1 MSQKKIL
8 SIIFGIG
15 FYLAVTGASAWA
27 FGAFAPAGE
36 GAVVPTAPARGEAGG
51 LVIDPGE
58 PRDQQCPI
66 NGKLFTK
73 TERAAWEKRRPLF
86 VMVENHTDSR
96 PQSGLTAADVVY
108 EAVAEGG
115 ITRFGVVYYCGAIA
129 KDTKLGPVRSA
140 RSYFLDW
147 ASEYNYPLYA
157 HVGGGNCSRDE
168 GTNQC
173 TTDPRAM
180 ALEQIQKYG
189 WGGSKGNDLNQFS
202 IGYPTF
208 WRNYERLGRTV
219 ATEHTMETTSEKL
232 WLVGEKRGWT
242 AEGNNE
248 EQWSKKFIP
257 WTFTDP
263 STSSRQAGQSTGGD
277 VRNIS
282 FEFWEGYQ
290 DFAVRWEY
298 NPETNLYG
306 RIMGGEPHKDL
317 ETGEQIT
324 ASVVVVQFVKEE
336 GPVDIHKHMLYGTMG
351 KGDALVFQNGQ
362 AVRAKWQKADRVGR
376 TKFTDEKGKEIS
388 FVGGQMWIEVVPA
401 GNTVEY

>member
-1 MSQKKIL
+1 MNQKKAL
-8 SIIFGIG
+8 SIVFGLG
-15 FYLAVTGASAWA
+15 VYLAVTGASAWA
-27 FGAFAPAGE
+27 FGAFEVPATGVVPAAQIGE
-36 GAVVPTAPARGEAGG
+36 GGG

-58 PRDQQCPI
+58 PKDQPCPI

-73 TERAAWEKRRPLF
+73 TERAAWEQRRPLF
-86 VMVENHTDSR
+86 VMIENHTDAR
-96 PQSGLTAADVVY
+96 PQSGLAQADAVY

-115 ITRFGVVYYCGAIA
+115 ITRFGVVFYCGAIA
-129 KDTKLGPVRSA
+129 KDIKLGPVRSA
-140 RSYFLDW
+140 RTYFLDW
-147 ASEYNYPLYA
+147 ASEYNFPFYV

-168 GTNQC
+168 GTKQC
-173 TTDPRAM
+173 TSDPRAM
-180 ALEQIQKYG
+180 AIEQIEKYG

-219 ATEHTMETTSEKL
+219 ATEHTMETTTEKL
-232 WLVGEKRGWT
+232 WAVGEKRGWK
-242 AEGNNE
+242 AEGNNGE
-248 EQWSKKFIP
+248 EWSKKFIQ
-257 WTFTDP
+257 WVFTGP
-263 STSSRQAGQSTGGD
+263 STSSGQAERGT
-277 VRNIS
+277 VNNIS

-298 NPETNLYG
+298 NLQTNLYS

-317 ETGEQIT
+317 ETGTQIT
-324 ASVVVVQFVKEE
+324 ASVIAVQFVKEE
-336 GPVDIHKHMLYGTMG
+336 GPVDIHKHMIYGTTG

-362 AVRAKWQKADRVGR
+362 AIKAKWQKADRIAR
-376 TKFTDEKGKEIS
+376 TKFTDEQGKEIS

>member
-8 SIIFGIG
+8 SIIFGLG

-27 FGAFAPAGE
+27 FGAFAAPA
-36 GAVVPTAPARGEAGG
+36 AVVVPTARTEEGGG
-51 LVIDPGE
+51 LAIDPGE
-58 PRDQQCPI
+58 PKDQPCPI

-73 TERAAWEKRRPLF
+73 TERAAWERRRPLF
-86 VMVENHTDSR
+86 VMIENHTDSR
-96 PQSGLTAADVVY
+96 PQSGLTAADAVY

-115 ITRFGVVYYCGAIA
+115 ITRFGAVFYCGVIA
-129 KDTKLGPVRSA
+129 KDTKLAPVRSA
-140 RSYFLDW
+140 RTYFLDW
-147 ASEYNYPLYA
+147 ASEYNYPLYV

-168 GTNQC
+168 GTKQC
-173 TTDPRAM
+173 TSDPRAQSI
-180 ALEQIQKYG
+180 EQIEKYG

-202 IGYPTF
+202 IGYPAF

-232 WLVGEKRGWT
+232 WAVGEKRGWT
-242 AEGNNE
+242 AKGNDGE
-248 EQWSKKFIP
+248 EWNKKFVP
-257 WTFTDP
+257 WTFT
-263 STSSRQAGQSTGGD
+263 GGAKESD
-277 VRNIS
+277 RGTVNNIS

-298 NPETNLYG
+298 NPQTNLYG
-306 RIMGGEPHKDL
+306 RVMGGEPHKDL
-317 ETGEQIT
+317 ETGNQIM
-324 ASVVVVQFVKEE
+324 ASVIVVQFVKEE
-336 GPVDIHKHMLYGTMG
+336 GPVDIHKHMIYGTVG

-362 AVRAKWQKADRVGR
+362 AIKTKWQKTDRISR

>member
-8 SIIFGIG
+8 LIIFGIG

-27 FGAFAPAGE
+27 FGAFAPTGE
-36 GAVVPTAPARGEAGG
+36 GAVSPAPQTGEAGG

-58 PRDQQCPI
+58 PKDQQCPI

-73 TERAAWEKRRPLF
+73 TERVAWEKRRPLF
-86 VMVENHTDSR
+86 VMIENHTDSR
-96 PQSGLTAADVVY
+96 PQSGLTAADAVY

-129 KDTKLGPVRSA
+129 KEIKLGPVRSA
-140 RSYFLDW
+140 RSHFLDW
-147 ASEYNYPLYA
+147 ASEYNFPLYA

-168 GTNQC
+168 GTKQC
-173 TTDPRAM
+173 TSDPRAM
-180 ALEQIQKYG
+180 AIEQIGKYG
-189 WGGSKGNDLNQFS
+189 WGGSNGNDLNQFS

-219 ATEHTMETTSEKL
+219 ATEHTMETTTEKL
-232 WLVGEKRGWT
+232 WQVGEKRGRT
-242 AEGNNE
+242 AKDNDGNE
-248 EQWSKKFIP
+248 WSQKFVP
-257 WTFTDP
+257 WSFAD
-263 STSSRQAGQSTGGD
+263 QAAGGS
-277 VRNIS
+277 VSNIS
-282 FEFWEGYQ
+282 FEFWEGYG

-298 NPETNLYG
+298 NPQTNLYG

-324 ASVVVVQFVKEE
+324 ASAVVVQFVKEE

>member
-1 MSQKKIL
+1 MNQKKAL
-8 SIIFGIG
+8 SIVFGLG
-15 FYLAVTGASAWA
+15 VYLAVTGASAWA
-27 FGAFAPAGE
+27 FGAFAAPATGVVPAAQIGE
-36 GAVVPTAPARGEAGG
+36 GGG

-58 PRDQQCPI
+58 PKDQPCPI

-73 TERAAWEKRRPLF
+73 TERAAWEQRRPLF
-86 VMVENHTDSR
+86 VMIENHTDTR
-96 PQSGLTAADVVY
+96 PQSGLAQADAVY

-115 ITRFGVVYYCGAIA
+115 ITRFGAVFYCGAIA
-129 KDTKLGPVRSA
+129 KDIKLGPVRSA
-140 RSYFLDW
+140 RTYFLDW
-147 ASEYNYPLYA
+147 ASEYNFPLYI

-168 GTNQC
+168 GTKQC
-173 TTDPRAM
+173 TSDPRAM
-180 ALEQIQKYG
+180 AIEQIEKYG

-219 ATEHTMETTSEKL
+219 ATEHTMETTTEKL
-232 WLVGEKRGWT
+232 WAVGEKRGWK
-242 AEGNNE
+242 AEGNNGE
-248 EQWSKKFIP
+248 EWSKKFIQ
-257 WTFTDP
+257 WVFTGP
-263 STSSRQAGQSTGGD
+263 STSSGQAERGT
-277 VRNIS
+277 VNNIS

-298 NPETNLYG
+298 NLQTNLYS

-317 ETGEQIT
+317 ETGTQIT
-324 ASVVVVQFVKEE
+324 ASVIAVQFVKEE
-336 GPVDIHKHMLYGTMG
+336 GPVDIHKHMIYGTTG

-362 AVRAKWQKADRVGR
+362 AIKAKWQKADRIAR
-376 TKFTDEKGKEIS
+376 TKFTDERGKEIS

>member
-1 MSQKKIL
+1 MNQKKAL
-8 SIIFGIG
+8 SIVFGLG
-15 FYLAVTGASAWA
+15 VYLAVTGASAWA
-27 FGAFAPAGE
+27 FGAFAAPATGVVPAAQIGE
-36 GAVVPTAPARGEAGG
+36 GGG

-58 PRDQQCPI
+58 PKDQPCPI

-73 TERAAWEKRRPLF
+73 TERAAWEQRRPLF
-86 VMVENHTDSR
+86 VMIENHTDAR
-96 PQSGLTAADVVY
+96 PQSGLAQADAVY

-115 ITRFGVVYYCGAIA
+115 ITRFGVVFYCGAIA
-129 KDTKLGPVRSA
+129 KDIKLGPVRSA
-140 RSYFLDW
+140 RTYFLDW
-147 ASEYNYPLYA
+147 ASEYNFPLYT

-168 GTNQC
+168 GTKQC
-173 TTDPRAM
+173 TSDPRAM
-180 ALEQIQKYG
+180 AIEQIEKYG

-219 ATEHTMETTSEKL
+219 ATEHTMETTTEKL
-232 WLVGEKRGWT
+232 WAVGEKRGWK
-242 AEGNNE
+242 AEGNNGE
-248 EQWSKKFIP
+248 EWSKKFIQ
-257 WTFTDP
+257 WVF
-263 STSSRQAGQSTGGD
+263 TGGVKESD
-277 VRNIS
+277 RGTVNNIS

-298 NPETNLYG
+298 NLQTNLYS

-317 ETGEQIT
+317 ETGTQIT
-324 ASVVVVQFVKEE
+324 ASVIAVQFVKEE
-336 GPVDIHKHMLYGTMG
+336 GPVDIHKHMIYGTTG

-362 AVRAKWQKADRVGR
+362 AIKAKWQKADRIGR
-376 TKFTDEKGKEIS
+376 TKFTDERGKEIS

>member
-1 MSQKKIL
+1 MNQKKAL
-8 SIIFGIG
+8 SIVFGLG
-15 FYLAVTGASAWA
+15 VYLAVTGASAWA
-27 FGAFAPAGE
+27 FGAFAAPATGVVPAAQIGE
-36 GAVVPTAPARGEAGG
+36 GGG

-58 PRDQQCPI
+58 PKDQPCPI

-73 TERAAWEKRRPLF
+73 TERAAWEQRRPLF
-86 VMVENHTDSR
+86 VMIENHTDAR
-96 PQSGLTAADVVY
+96 PQSGLAQADAVY

-115 ITRFGVVYYCGAIA
+115 ITRFGVVFYCGAIA
-129 KDTKLGPVRSA
+129 KDIKLGPVRSA
-140 RSYFLDW
+140 RTYFLDW
-147 ASEYNYPLYA
+147 ASEYNFPLYT

-168 GTNQC
+168 GTKQC
-173 TTDPRAM
+173 TSDPRAM
-180 ALEQIQKYG
+180 AIEQIEKYG

-219 ATEHTMETTSEKL
+219 ATEHTMETTTEKL
-232 WLVGEKRGWT
+232 WAVGEKRGWK
-242 AEGNNE
+242 AEGNNGE
-248 EQWSKKFIP
+248 EWSKKFIQ
-257 WTFTDP
+257 WVFTGP
-263 STSSRQAGQSTGGD
+263 STSSGQAERGT
-277 VRNIS
+277 VNNIS

-298 NPETNLYG
+298 NLQTNLYS

-317 ETGEQIT
+317 ETGTQIT
-324 ASVVVVQFVKEE
+324 ASVIAVQFVKEE
-336 GPVDIHKHMLYGTMG
+336 GPVDIHKHMIYGTIG

-362 AVRAKWQKADRVGR
+362 AIKAKWQKADRIGR
-376 TKFTDEKGKEIS
+376 TKFTDEQGKEIS

>member
-8 SIIFGIG
+8 SIIFGAG

-27 FGAFAPAGE
+27 FGAFA
-36 GAVVPTAPARGEAGG
+36 APVSTGVTPPVSGGEAGG
-51 LVIDPGE
+51 LVIDPAE
-58 PRDQQCPI
+58 PRDQPCPI

-73 TERAAWEKRRPLF
+73 TERAAWEQRRPMF
-86 VMVENHTDSR
+86 VMIENHTDSR

-115 ITRFGVVYYCGAIA
+115 ITRFGAIFYCGAIA

-140 RSYFLDW
+140 RTYFLDW

-168 GTNQC
+168 GTKQC

-180 ALEQIQKYG
+180 ALEQIEKYG
-189 WGGSKGNDLNQFS
+189 WGGAKGNDLNQFS

-219 ATEHTMETTSEKL
+219 ATEHTMETTTEKL
-232 WLVGEKRGWT
+232 WAVGEKRGWT
-242 AEGNNE
+242 AEGNDGKK
-248 EQWSKKFIP
+248 WSEKFAP
-257 WTFTDP
+257 WSF
-263 STSSRQAGQSTGGD
+263 AGGQGSGAAA
-277 VRNIS
+277 NIS
-282 FEFWEGYQ
+282 FEFWEGYA
-290 DFAVRWEY
+290 DFTVRWEY
-298 NPETNLYG
+298 NPEINLYA

-324 ASVVVVQFVKEE
+324 AAAVVVQFVKEE
-336 GPVDIHKHMLYGTMG
+336 GPVDAHKHMLYGTTG

-362 AVRAKWQKADRVGR
+362 AVKGKWQKADRVGR

-388 FVGGQMWIEVVPA
+388 FSPGQMWIEVVPA

>member
-1 MSQKKIL
+1 MSQTKIL

-27 FGAFAPAGE
+27 FGAFEPVSTSVIAP
-36 GAVVPTAPARGEAGG
+36 VSRGVEGG

-58 PRDQQCPI
+58 AKDQQCPI

-86 VMVENHTDSR
+86 VMIENHTDSR

-115 ITRFGVVYYCGAIA
+115 ITRFGVVFYCGAIA

-140 RSYFLDW
+140 RTYFLDW

-168 GTNQC
+168 GTKQC
-173 TTDPRAM
+173 TSDPRAM
-180 ALEQIQKYG
+180 AIEQIEKYG

-219 ATEHTMETTSEKL
+219 ATEHTMETTTEKL
-232 WLVGEKRGWT
+232 WAVGEKRGWT
-242 AEGNNE
+242 AEGNE
-248 EQWSKKFIP
+248 GKEWSEKFVP
-257 WTFTDP
+257 WTFTGP
-263 STSSRQAGQSTGGD
+263 SASLGQ
-277 VRNIS
+277 VNNIS

-298 NPETNLYG
+298 NPQTNLYG

-324 ASVVVVQFVKEE
+324 AGAVVVQFVKEE
-336 GPVDIHKHMLYGTMG
+336 GPVDIHKHMIYGTSG
-351 KGDALVFQNGQ
+351 KGEALVFQNGQ
-362 AVRAKWQKADRVGR
+362 AIRAKWQKADRTSR
-376 TKFTDEKGKEIS
+376 TKFKDEKGKEIS

>member
-1 MSQKKIL
+1 MNQKKAL
-8 SIIFGIG
+8 SIVFGLG
-15 FYLAVTGASAWA
+15 VYLAVTGASAWA
-27 FGAFAPAGE
+27 FGAFAAPATGVVPAAQIGE
-36 GAVVPTAPARGEAGG
+36 GGG

-58 PRDQQCPI
+58 PKDQPCPI

-73 TERAAWEKRRPLF
+73 TERAAWEQRRPLF
-86 VMVENHTDSR
+86 VMIENHTDAR
-96 PQSGLTAADVVY
+96 PQSGLAQADAVY

-115 ITRFGVVYYCGAIA
+115 ITRFGVVFYCGAIA
-129 KDTKLGPVRSA
+129 KDIKLGPVRSA
-140 RSYFLDW
+140 RTYFLDW
-147 ASEYNYPLYA
+147 ASEYNFPFYV

-168 GTNQC
+168 GTKQC
-173 TTDPRAM
+173 TSDPRAM
-180 ALEQIQKYG
+180 AIEQIEKYG

-219 ATEHTMETTSEKL
+219 ATEHTMETTTEKL
-232 WLVGEKRGWT
+232 WAVGEKRGWK
-242 AEGNNE
+242 AEGNNGE
-248 EQWSKKFIP
+248 EWSKKFIQ
-257 WTFTDP
+257 WVFTGP
-263 STSSRQAGQSTGGD
+263 STSSGQAERGT
-277 VRNIS
+277 VNNIS

-298 NPETNLYG
+298 NLQTNLYS

-317 ETGEQIT
+317 ETGTQIT
-324 ASVVVVQFVKEE
+324 ASVIAVQFVKEE
-336 GPVDIHKHMLYGTMG
+336 GPVDIHKHMIYGTIG

-362 AVRAKWQKADRVGR
+362 AIKAKWQKADRIGR
-376 TKFTDEKGKEIS
+376 TKFTDEQGKEIS

>member
-8 SIIFGIG
+8 SIIFGAG

-27 FGAFAPAGE
+27 FGAFEAAP
-36 GAVVPTAPARGEAGG
+36 VSVTAPVSPGAEGG

-58 PRDQQCPI
+58 AKDQQCPI

-73 TERAAWEKRRPLF
+73 TERLAWEKRRPLY
-86 VMVENHTDSR
+86 VMIENHTDSR
-96 PQSGLTAADVVY
+96 PQSGLTAADAVY

-115 ITRFGVVYYCGAIA
+115 ITRFGAVFYCGAIA
-129 KDTKLGPVRSA
+129 KDIKLGPVRSA

-168 GTNQC
+168 GTKQC
-173 TTDPRAM
+173 TSDPRAM
-180 ALEQIQKYG
+180 AIEQIEKYG

-232 WLVGEKRGWT
+232 WAVGEKRGWT
-242 AEGNNE
+242 AEDNE
-248 EQWSKKFIP
+248 GKEWSEKFVP
-257 WTFTDP
+257 WVFTGP
-263 STSSRQAGQSTGGD
+263 STSSGQ
-277 VRNIS
+277 VNNIS

-298 NPETNLYG
+298 NPQTNLYS
-306 RIMGGEPHKDL
+306 RIMGGQPHKDL

-324 ASVVVVQFVKEE
+324 ASTVVVQFVKEE
-336 GPVDIHKHMLYGTMG
+336 GPVDIHKHMIYGTIG
-351 KGDALVFQNGQ
+351 KGEALVFQNGQ
-362 AVRAKWQKADRVGR
+362 AVKAKWQKADRIGR
-376 TKFTDEKGKEIS
+376 TKFTNEKGKEIS